1 MSGVSREGRN
11 KDAWDRAMAG
21 TAPAAAAPAAPA
33 APAPGAGTSSS
44 PSVAA
49 AEAIRG
55 GGGTVPAQPG
65 AQPGAAAPASNVPPA
80 MRRRVDAYIEAGGD
94 DPAHINALSRLDKE
108 PKPEP
113 ALRDF
118 GTDAYG
124 RRVQGL
130 VDAQG
135 NVSRIADPKETE
147 PKQSPLAL
155 LMRERDDARK
165 AGRTDLV
172 ADYDR
177 VIQSYG
183 AKVDAFGNVIGAAPQ
198 PSIPGALALPAT
210 APGAKASA
218 AAPTKGQRVKQQGVT
233 YEFDGKNWQPVK

>member
-1 MSGVSREGRN
+1 
-11 KDAWDRAMAG
+11 
-21 TAPAAAAPAAPA
+21 
-33 APAPGAGTSSS
+33 
-44 PSVAA
+44 VAA

-55 GGGTVPAQPG
+55 GGGAAPAQPG

-165 AGRTDLV
+165 AGRQDLV

-177 VIQSYG
+177 VIQTYG
-183 AKVDAFGNVIGAAPQ
+183 AKVDAFGNVIGAAPAT
-198 PSIPGALALPAT
+198 PSAPGAPAAAAT
-210 APGAKASA
+210 VPGAKAPPDA
-218 AAPTKGQRVKQQGVT
+218 AVEMLKKDPKLAPA
-233 YEFDGKNWQPVK
+233 FDAKYGAGASKRILGK

>member
-1 MSGVSREGRN
+1 
-11 KDAWDRAMAG
+11 MAESIRG
-21 TAPAAAAPAAPA
+21 GGAAAQPGAPAAA
-33 APAPGAGTSSS
+33 
-44 PSVAA
+44 
-49 AEAIRG
+49 
-55 GGGTVPAQPG
+55 
-65 AQPGAAAPASNVPPA
+65 PGAAAVPPA
-80 MRRRVDAYIEAGGD
+80 MRRRVDAYIEAMGD

-165 AGRTDLV
+165 AGRQDLV

-177 VIQSYG
+177 VIKNYG
-183 AKVDAFGNVIGAAPQ
+183 NPDLLPAAPT
-198 PSIPGALALPAT
+198 AA
-210 APGAKASA
+210 APGAPGTAAA
-218 AAPTKGQRVKQQGVT
+218 AAPGTKAPSTAAAALTKGQRVKQQGIT